1 MNIIF
6 IGFMGSGK
14 STVGKLLAQRQLRE
28 HIEMDDLILH
38 RSGRS
43 SISEIFAKDG
53 EIRFR
58 ELEMEIA
65 KEVSKKE
72 NSVISSGG
80 GVVMNKINIDYLKMG
95 GFVVCLKTS
104 FRELEKRL
112 KGDMTRPLFQN
123 KEKAR
128 ELYDVRSV
136 LYETYADHVIKTD
149 HRSIVEVVTSV
160 INIQL

>member
-1 MNIIF
+1 MNIIL

-14 STVGKLLAQRQLRE
+14 STVGKLIAQRQSKE

-43 SISEIFAKDG
+43 SISEIFAQDG

-65 KEVSKKE
+65 KEVSNKK
-72 NSVISSGG
+72 NNIISSGG
-80 GVVMNKINIDYLKMG
+80 GVVMNKINIDYLKIG
-95 GFVVCLKTS
+95 GPIVYLKTG
-104 FRELEKRL
+104 FHELEKRL
-112 KGDMTRPLFQN
+112 EGDSTRPLFQN
-123 KEKAR
+123 KGKAR
-128 ELYDVRSV
+128 ELYEMRAV

-149 HRSIVEVVTSV
+149 NKSVVEVVTSV
-160 INIQL
+160 INIKL

>member
-43 SISEIFAKDG
+43 SISEIFTQDG

-65 KEVSKKE
+65 KEVSNKK
-72 NSVISSGG
+72 NNVISSGG
-80 GVVMNKINIDYLKMG
+80 GVVMNKINIDYLKIG
-95 GFVVCLKTS
+95 GPIVYLKTS
-104 FRELEKRL
+104 FHELERRL
-112 KGDMTRPLFQN
+112 EGDTTRPLFQN
-123 KEKAR
+123 KKKAR
-128 ELYDVRSV
+128 ELYDMRAV
-136 LYETYADHVIKTD
+136 LYETYADHVVKTD
-149 HRSIVEVVTSV
+149 NKSIVEVVTSV
-160 INIQL
+160 INIEL